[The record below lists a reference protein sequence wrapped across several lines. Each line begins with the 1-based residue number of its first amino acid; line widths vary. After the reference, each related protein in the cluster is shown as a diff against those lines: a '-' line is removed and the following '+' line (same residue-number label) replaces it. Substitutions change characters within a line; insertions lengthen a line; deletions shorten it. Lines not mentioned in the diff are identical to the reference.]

1 MSRKDLNL
9 IGQRYATSK
18 CHTIADLDHS
28 LQHLGYRGEAL
39 ASTINCSGTVEIQ
52 SRYRLSQETY
62 SKIFLHGTAMPV
74 TLCPAQRPSVGTT
87 ITVHDFFYNLP
98 VRRRLI
104 KVDLEL
110 ENIRQTLLCVALA
123 NPSISFSLRNDMIGE
138 CVLQTRRTNSVLAS
152 FSVLFGSS
160 KASSMKELIFEHS
173 IFRITGYISTE
184 CHHGKQLQFVYVN
197 GRLVKKTALH
207 LCVNNLIANSLIAR
221 SLSRQA
227 DARGCGLVADITSP
241 RRTSEK
247 HGMYVLMVKCPRTE
261 YDVCLEPAKTL
272 IEFRDWDVVLDCL
285 TQVVRQF
292 LVKYSLTLGP
302 EYMGSEEGG
311 EEGGE
316 ECQEGGREGREGHE
330 AEGEGCEEGD
340 EGYQEGDWEGRDG
353 REEEGDGC
361 EEEGEAGVARCSEH
375 FCDPEATAP
384 GGDGGASR
392 DASSVR
398 EWVGITGNGME
409 SVSAQEGSCST
420 GGVDSMFAGS
430 EDGGVKMFAHG
441 EDIRCTSTGL
451 MGGASLDL
459 TSGGL
464 EQNCSGGLER
474 NCSIRLDQTCGL
486 EQVCSSRLEQNGL
499 DVDGLEQSNSH
510 DGSITLSH
518 SKRTPN
524 MVIDVRGSRPKE
536 HGARKVGRTAA
547 AVLRLDRPSR
557 SPLNSR
563 STASK
568 LAGFLRGE
576 KPKLRTSR
584 NAASASG
591 EDTQVGRPVST
602 VSGQQRQDVGILAN
616 RTLPAGTAPA
626 IANLR
631 VTQHTVTASTGLD
644 GQSTVLPDTA
654 SESLSHGQLTVVQQ
668 NLPLLSY
675 VTATLSS
682 VQERFPLNTLPITLS
697 REQQPALPSNT
708 QQSLPLNNSLPLNTL
723 PRTLSREQQPAM
735 PSNAQQSFPLN
746 IPRTLSREQ
755 QPAMPSSTQQSLP
768 LNTLPRTLSREQ
780 QPAMLSDTQQSLPLN
795 TLPRTL
801 SREQQPTILSS
812 TQQCL
817 PLNTL
822 PITLSREHQP
832 AMPSS
837 TQQSLPLNT
846 LPRTLSHEQQPAMP
860 SNTQPLNTLPI
871 TLSREQQPAMP
882 SSTQQSLPF
891 PRTLNHVPSQESELQ
906 DANAAS
912 DIGDYGDTIPNC
924 DGPVMQNTALSTRL
938 SCEEQSLCDTA
949 PTEASTKCQG
959 SGVWDDTS
967 GSMQPSDI
975 SEHFNPTRPQSA
987 AALLPAPQIS
997 YPDCALCDLDG
1008 SIQPASVRAPS
1019 ASGDFGWIASPVAT
1033 DTCVSSTRFEHG
1045 VGGCVAAVDPDSC
1058 MWCSRFESS
1067 RRLLNLS
1074 SCECQVSRGSVP
1086 AINVSSSL
1094 SSSCFEHQHSRGS
1107 VPAINL
1113 SSSLS
1118 SLCFECQVSQHRVPV
1133 ANLNTCEQ
1141 ADLAVPSYSDQE
1153 SDVLRRVVS
1162 EPSETGSA
1170 SLGEIW
1176 KEVYD
1181 PVTSKKVY
1189 IHSRTGNSHPSLPFR
1204 CTGSDSGLPGFTST
1218 GLDSGGGGGGGGS
1231 NGNAEICMMS
1241 PSYGARPIA
1250 AAPHLSHDFDCFL
1263 PGAKRLK
1270 LDDSTGLD
1278 SRSHSNPS
1286 GDQLGNDVDQ
1296 SQNEAWRAKEGT
1308 GPFESLLR
1316 NWKNPAFLPSQE
1328 VSRKRKTVAIP
1339 LVTSTTKLIHKMTL
1353 THVFRRTHKISTGNS
1368 LTFSHCPNNQ
1378 TK

>member
-104 KVDLEL
+104 KEDLEL
-110 ENIRQTLLCVALA
+110 ENIRLTLLCVALA

-207 LCVNNLIANSLIAR
+207 SCVNNLIANSLIAR

-285 TQVVRQF
+285 TQVVKQF

-330 AEGEGCEEGD
+330 EEGEEGEGCEEGD
-340 EGYQEGDWEGRDG
+340 EGYQEGDREGRDG

-361 EEEGEAGVARCSEH
+361 EEEGEGGEDVARCSEH

-384 GGDGGASR
+384 GEDGGASR

-398 EWVGITGNGME
+398 EWVSITGNGM
-409 SVSAQEGSCST
+409 
-420 GGVDSMFAGS
+420 
-430 EDGGVKMFAHG
+430 
-441 EDIRCTSTGL
+441 
-451 MGGASLDL
+451 
-459 TSGGL
+459 
-464 EQNCSGGLER
+464 
-474 NCSIRLDQTCGL
+474 DQTCKL
-486 EQVCSSRLEQNGL
+486 EQICSSRLEQNCSDGL
-499 DVDGLEQSNSH
+499 DVDGSEQSNSH

-576 KPKLRTSR
+576 KPKLRISR
-584 NAASASG
+584 NATSASG
-591 EDTQVGRPVST
+591 EDTLQAGRPVST
-602 VSGQQRQDVGILAN
+602 VNGQQRQDDRILAN

-626 IANLR
+626 IADLR

-644 GQSTVLPDTA
+644 GQRTVLPDTA
-654 SESLSHGQLTVVQQ
+654 SASLSHGQLTAVQQ

-682 VQERFPLNTLPITLS
+682 VQERFPLNTLPRTLS
-697 REQQPALPSNT
+697 REQQPAMPSNT

-723 PRTLSREQQPAM
+723 PRTLSCEQQPAM
-735 PSNAQQSFPLN
+735 PSNTQQSFPLN

-755 QPAMPSSTQQSLP
+755 QPTMPSSTQQSLP

-780 QPAMLSDTQQSLPLN
+780 QPA
-795 TLPRTL
+795 
-801 SREQQPTILSS
+801 I
-812 TQQCL
+812 
-817 PLNTL
+817 
-822 PITLSREHQP
+822 
-832 AMPSS
+832 PSS
-837 TQQSLPLNT
+837 TQQSV
-846 LPRTLSHEQQPAMP
+846 
-860 SNTQPLNTLPI
+860 
-871 TLSREQQPAMP
+871 
-882 SSTQQSLPF
+882 PF
-891 PRTLNHVPSQESELQ
+891 PRTLNHEHQPAIPSSMLQESELQ

-912 DIGDYGDTIPNC
+912 DIGEYRDTIPNC

-938 SCEEQSLCDTA
+938 RCGEQSLCNTA
-949 PTEASTKCQG
+949 PTEASTQCHD
-959 SGVWDDTS
+959 SGVLDDAT

-997 YPDCALCDLDG
+997 YPDCALCHLDG
-1008 SIQPASVRAPS
+1008 SIQPASGRAPS

-1033 DTCVSSTRFEHG
+1033 DTCVSSARFEHG
-1045 VGGCVAAVDPDSC
+1045 VGGCVAAVDPGSC
-1058 MWCSRFESS
+1058 TSCSCFESS

-1086 AINVSSSL
+1086 AINVTSSL
-1094 SSSCFEHQHSRGS
+1094 SSSCFECQHSMGF

-1118 SLCFECQVSQHRVPV
+1118 SSCFECQVSVPV

-1153 SDVLRRVVS
+1153 SDRVVS
-1162 EPSETGSA
+1162 EPNETGSA

-1176 KEVYD
+1176 KELYD

-1189 IHSRTGNSHPSLPFR
+1189 IHSRTGNSYPSLPFS
-1204 CTGSDSGLPGFTST
+1204 CTGSDSDSGLAGSTST
-1218 GLDSGGGGGGGGS
+1218 GLDSGGGGGGDSGGS
-1231 NGNAEICMMS
+1231 DGNAEMCMVS
-1241 PSYGARPIA
+1241 PCYGVRPIA

-1270 LDDSTGLD
+1270 LDDSTGLG
-1278 SRSHSNPS
+1278 SHSNPS

-1296 SQNEAWRAKEGT
+1296 SQDEAWRAKEDT

-1316 NWKNPAFLPSQE
+1316 NWKNPAILPGQE
-1328 VSRKRKTVAIP
+1328 VSGK
-1339 LVTSTTKLIHKMTL
+1339 
-1353 THVFRRTHKISTGNS
+1353 
-1368 LTFSHCPNNQ
+1368 SHPIGP
-1378 TK
+1378 